1 MAIVYILIA
10 LLGGT
15 AIGWFF
21 AKGKFQNNNV
31 SLDDLQKAQEAR
43 MRAEVGLES
52 AQKHSLRIETELDRT
67 RLDIVSLSME
77 NAAKSEELKGLGEKL
92 TTQKAEL
99 LQAREQLN
107 KDFELLANRI
117 FEEKSQR
124 FTDQNRSNLDVIL
137 NPLKEKIREFEDKV
151 DKAYKSE
158 AAERNSLRGEIINL
172 VEASARISN
181 DAKNLAQ
188 ALKGDQKM
196 QGNWGELILDKV
208 LERSGLTEG
217 VEYKRQVSVQ
227 DEHDKRVQ
235 PDVMVFL
242 PDDKHIII
250 DSKVSLKAYE
260 QFVNCETEEQ
270 KRQFIDLHLESLRN
284 HIKGLS
290 EKNYPASKNINA
302 PDFVLMFI
310 PIESSFSSAIQEDLD
325 LFNFAWDR
333 KIVLVSPSTLLA
345 TLKTIASLWKQE
357 RQNSNVLEIAI
368 ESGKLYDKFVG
379 LMEDLTDIGKKL
391 DGTQTAYR
399 DAMRKI
405 VDGSGNLVGKVEKL
419 KKLGAKTNKSIS
431 ENLLKRSSE
440 E

>member
-1 MAIVYILIA
+1 MMYALFALI
-10 LLGGT
+10 LGGVT
-15 AIGWFF
+15 GWFI
-21 AKGKFQNNNV
+21 AKSKFQNNTGV
-31 SLDDLQKAQEAR
+31 SPEELQAARDAKTRAEAGLESIMTQKNR
-43 MRAEVGLES
+43 VENELEKVRAEVLEL
-52 AQKHSLRIETELDRT
+52 AKVNAGKTEELRALGDKLSTQQTEL
-67 RLDIVSLSME
+67 V
-77 NAAKSEELKGLGEKL
+77 
-92 TTQKAEL
+92 QV
-99 LQAREQLN
+99 REQMN
-107 KDFELLANRI
+107 KDFALLANRI

-124 FTDQNRSNLDVIL
+124 FTDQNKTNLDVIL

-227 DEHDKRVQ
+227 DENDKRVQ

-260 QFVNCETEEQ
+260 QFVNAETEEQ
-270 KRQFIDLHLESLRN
+270 KRDFINLHLDSLRS

-290 EKNYPASKNINA
+290 DKNYPASKNINA

-310 PIESSFSSAIQEDLD
+310 PIESSFSSAIQEDIE
-325 LFNFAWDR
+325 LFNFAWDK

-391 DGTQTAYR
+391 DGTQIAYR

-419 KKLGAKTNKSIS
+419 KKLGAKTNKSIA
-431 ENLLKRSSE
+431 ENLLKRSAE